1 VPPFLEH
8 ARLMP
13 TAHHHTKTER
23 LPSRPRPWRALA
35 WRVGLGTLALA
46 VLAGWLLAE
55 GATGAFLDALTGA
68 DPVPVLLAVAIYP
81 LITLSRAIRFQ
92 VSLRLMANAGAAVPP
107 APLWR
112 LVRVAAFHSVL
123 ASLAPMRLGEL
134 SLVPLL
140 NRMVGT
146 PMAAGSALLVMLRLI
161 DLVVVLS
168 FGLIALAALPAA
180 RAAVPQ
186 AVPVAGGAVA
196 LLLAGLA
203 VAPWFA
209 RRLGAIA
216 PFGDGRL
223 GRLWRTL
230 MDALAA
236 QTPGRVLHQ
245 LAWTAIIWLEIC
257 LMAWLCANATP
268 VVVGFAGG
276 VAGGSATALASVL
289 PVSTF
294 ANAGTFEAAWMLAL
308 IPAGLTEA
316 EALATGV
323 LFHVSGLAGSVALGA
338 VALIGGRPTA
348 LRPDKGIFPS

>member
-1 VPPFLEH
+1 
-8 ARLMP
+8 MP

-23 LPSRPRPWRALA
+23 LPSSPWRAFA
-35 WRVGLGTLALA
+35 WRVCLGALVLA
-46 VLAGWLLAE
+46 VLVGWLLAE
-55 GATGAFLDALTGA
+55 RATDAFLEALTGA
-68 DPVPVLLAVAIYP
+68 DPAPVLLALSIYP
-81 LITLSRAIRFQ
+81 TITLTRAIRFQ
-92 VSLRLMANAGAAVPP
+92 VALRLMADTGAAVPS
-107 APLWR
+107 APLWQ

-134 SLVPLL
+134 ALVPLL

-146 PMAAGSALLVMLRLI
+146 PMAAGSALLVILRLV

-168 FGLIALAALPAA
+168 FGLVALAFLPAA
-180 RAAVPQ
+180 RAVVPQ

-196 LLLAGLA
+196 SLLAGLA

-209 RRLGAIA
+209 RRLGSIA
-216 PFGDGRL
+216 PFGGGRL

-230 MDALAA
+230 MDALAT

-245 LAWTAIIWLEIC
+245 LAWTALIWLEIC

-268 VVVGFAGG
+268 VVVSFAGG
-276 VAGGSATALASVL
+276 VAGGCAPALASVL

-316 EALATGV
+316 QALATGI
-323 LFHVSGLAGSVALGA
+323 LFHVSGLIGSVALGA
-338 VALIGGRPTA
+338 VALIGGRPAA
-348 LRPDKGIFPS
+348 LRPDKGTFSG